1 MAGRNSHTAGRNNT
15 VRGTMYAEAIYG
27 NTARE
32 LRELDTS
39 SYTGHA
45 GIRLSNQTRRNRD
58 RAKHMSPGYV
68 IFLTL
73 AMLLTVV
80 VCIQYLMLRSD
91 MTTKVK
97 ELARLE
103 AQLNEMRAEND
114 DIENRIKGAVDL
126 EEVKFRA
133 MNELGMQY
141 AHSDQIVAYECED
154 TDYVRQLVDIE

>member
-1 MAGRNSHTAGRNNT
+1 MAERNSHTTVTRNAL
-15 VRGTMYAEAIYG
+15 RGTLTTEAIYG

-39 SYTGHA
+39 SYTG
-45 GIRLSNQTRRNRD
+45 IRLSHQTRRNRE
-58 RAKHMSPGYV
+58 RARHMNPGYV

-73 AMLLTVV
+73 AMIVTVV

-91 MTTKVK
+91 VTNKVK

-103 AQLNEMRAEND
+103 AQLNEMKAEND
-114 DIENRIKGAVDL
+114 DTENRITGAVDL
-126 EEVKFRA
+126 EEGKYRA

>member
-1 MAGRNSHTAGRNNT
+1 MAERNSHTTVTRNAL
-15 VRGTMYAEAIYG
+15 RGTLTAEAIYG

-39 SYTGHA
+39 SYTG
-45 GIRLSNQTRRNRD
+45 IRLSHQTRRNRE
-58 RAKHMSPGYV
+58 RARHMNPGYV

-73 AMLLTVV
+73 AMIVTVV

-91 MTTKVK
+91 VTNKVK

-103 AQLNEMRAEND
+103 AQLNEMKAEND
-114 DIENRIKGAVDL
+114 DTENRITGAVDL
-126 EEVKFRA
+126 EEVKYRA

>member
-1 MAGRNSHTAGRNNT
+1 MAERNSHTTVTRNAL
-15 VRGTMYAEAIYG
+15 RGTLTAEAIYG

-39 SYTGHA
+39 SYTG
-45 GIRLSNQTRRNRD
+45 IRLSHQTRRNRE
-58 RAKHMSPGYV
+58 RARHMNPGYV

-73 AMLLTVV
+73 AMIVTVV

-91 MTTKVK
+91 VTNKVK
-97 ELARLE
+97 ELAKLE
-103 AQLNEMRAEND
+103 AQLNEMKAEND
-114 DIENRIKGAVDL
+114 DTENRITGAVDL
-126 EEVKFRA
+126 EEVKYRA

>member
-1 MAGRNSHTAGRNNT
+1 MAGRNSHTAGRRNT
-15 VRGTMYAEAIYG
+15 VRGKLSAEAIYG

-39 SYTGHA
+39 QYT
-45 GIRLSNQTRRNRD
+45 GIRLSNQTRRNRE
-58 RAKHMSPGYV
+58 RAKHMNPGYV
-68 IFLTL
+68 IFLTF
-73 AMLLTVV
+73 AMVLTVV
-80 VCIQYLMLRSD
+80 VCLQYLMLRSD
-91 MTTKVK
+91 VTTKVK
-97 ELARLE
+97 ELAKME

-114 DIENRIKGAVDL
+114 DTENRIKGAVDL
-126 EEVKFRA
+126 EEVKYRA

>member
-1 MAGRNSHTAGRNNT
+1 MAGRDSHTAGRKNAA
-15 VRGTMYAEAIYG
+15 RGALWAEAIYG

-39 SYTGHA
+39 TYT

-58 RAKHMSPGYV
+58 RAKHMNPGYV
-68 IFLTL
+68 IFLTF
-73 AMLLTVV
+73 AMMLTVI

-97 ELARLE
+97 ELAKLE

-114 DIENRIKGAVDL
+114 DTENRIKGAVDL